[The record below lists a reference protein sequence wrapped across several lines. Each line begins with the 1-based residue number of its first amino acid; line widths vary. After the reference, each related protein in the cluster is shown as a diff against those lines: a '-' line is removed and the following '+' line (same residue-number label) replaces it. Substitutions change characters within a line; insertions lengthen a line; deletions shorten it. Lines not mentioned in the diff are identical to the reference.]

1 MIRNTEDT
9 EVKRPNHT
17 EVVMEQVRNGRIVEV
32 VLGFVFVVGIV
43 FSLRLVQFSGAAIAG
58 APSPDQALR
67 NYQNRIH
74 ATEVMLE
81 TGRLEVSG
89 S

>member
-1 MIRNTEDT
+1 
-9 EVKRPNHT
+9 
-17 EVVMEQVRNGRIVEV
+17 MEQVRRARIVEV

-43 FSLRLVQFSGAAIAG
+43 FSLRLVQFSGAALTG
-58 APSPDQALR
+58 APHPDQALR

>member
-1 MIRNTEDT
+1 
-9 EVKRPNHT
+9 
-17 EVVMEQVRNGRIVEV
+17 MEQIRKARVVEV
-32 VLGFVFVVGIV
+32 VLGFVFVVGVV
-43 FSLRLVQFSGAAIAG
+43 FSLRLVQFGGAALSG
-58 APSPDQALR
+58 VPHPDQALR

>member
-1 MIRNTEDT
+1 
-9 EVKRPNHT
+9 
-17 EVVMEQVRNGRIVEV
+17 MEQVRRARIVEV

-43 FSLRLVQFSGAAIAG
+43 FSLRLVQFSGTAFTG
-58 APSPDQALR
+58 APHPDQALR